1 MKLTAPATAT
11 WLIAVILGVLGILLH
26 EDVVHVRLG
35 IESFWLVAIAFI
47 LLAVAS
53 LVRGI

>member
-1 MKLTAPATAT
+1 MRLTPPATAT

-26 EDVVHVRLG
+26 QRVVQIRLG

-53 LVRGI
+53 LVRRL